1 MNSKAKEGAK
11 TTPKKFFYTVKEF
24 AKILE
29 VSSSCIYT
37 RIESKEFPCKRVG
50 RRVLIPA
57 KFVEDYIAAVA

>member
-11 TTPKKFFYTVKEF
+11 TPKKFFYSVKEF

-29 VSSSCIYT
+29 VSSSSIYT